1 MDKNYKFL
9 LVFFFL
15 SFYSLTTLAQ
25 NATVVGTVIETTTN
39 SFLTGTTVMVV
50 GSSNLGAVAGD
61 NGEFTILSVPS
72 GSVTLRASFIG
83 YQTKEI
89 RLDLKPGE
97 TKRIEIEMEEVSIEG
112 KELVVTA
119 QARGQRAAINRQ
131 VNATGIVNIVSGEK
145 LNELPDINAA
155 DAIGRLPGI
164 MVQRE
169 GGEGQKIIIRGLE
182 PKYNSVSINGMSTP
196 ATNLDDRSTDLNM
209 VSPEIIGGVEVIK
222 AITADKDADGIG
234 GSVNFTLREAPSG
247 FRLTAGGQ
255 TGYHSQINNIG
266 HYKGNITL
274 SDRVFDRKLGYI
286 IAVNIDRTDRSND
299 RFRVDYTVQGNPTPE
314 QDFIR
319 PWSSDAR
326 IQSNLETRDRQN
338 ANINLDYSIGAN
350 KFKLI
355 NLLSRMSRDRLI
367 REKRY
372 DLEGSSLRLEQNDI
386 QSKEW
391 IISNTLHGEHSVFNT
406 FIEWGAGRSS
416 TNQHSPYDHELSFRT
431 RTPYLVP
438 SNHLYYIRPDSI
450 PAPGNI
456 DETQIGKYYLHQG
469 TFNTTEAKET
479 EYNVWLD
486 WKIPYK
492 FTDALKGYI
501 KIGGKYRNKNR
512 EKITGRNYVRYDL
525 SQGYDGVLSR
535 MPDITLSE
543 QNNLI
548 GVTDFLNN
556 NYTQEPFL
564 YNRYEFLNFNYVID
578 RNYMRDFYSMNSDL
592 YRKIL
597 TTTVQND
604 YSGAESLSAA
614 YIMTEFN
621 IGKYISFIPGI
632 RYDHTYMKYHA
643 YKGDN
648 IPDSETEEQNFS
660 FEETTGIGSFGYW
673 LPQIHL
679 QIKPAKWVNLR
690 LAYTNTLSRP
700 DYNLLAPRVLFR
712 PSSLSVIYSK
722 TDLQPSLSKN
732 YDAILTFYDNEFG
745 LFSIGGFYK
754 EIENFI
760 FTRRAIM
767 HPNTSTQP
775 EDFGLNEGM
784 AGWTINYPLNSPNKA
799 YIKGLELDLQTQLS
813 FLPGILSGIVLSGN
827 FTIMDS
833 KTNYNETLI
842 MRAVNPNYGVDG
854 DMRRFINVN
863 VDTTYTDRLL
873 KQPRILANLSLGYDY
888 KGFSGRISYNYQ
900 DNILIKEQ
908 HRTDGADKESTL
920 PFSKWDLQLKQRITP
935 RLDVLFSMSNMS
947 NSPDVS
953 IRDVTGFISSME
965 YYGITAYIGFK
976 YKIFD

>member
-1 MDKNYKFL
+1 MNKYYKFL
-9 LVFFFL
+9 LVFL
-15 SFYSLTTLAQ
+15 LPFYGFTISAQ
-25 NATVVGTVIETTTN
+25 NATVVGVVTETTTN
-39 SFLTGTTVMVV
+39 SFLTGATVMVV

-83 YQTKEI
+83 YQTQEI
-89 RLDLKPGE
+89 PLELRPGE
-97 TKRIEIEMEEVSIEG
+97 TKRIEIVMDEVSIEG
-112 KELVVTA
+112 RELVVTA

-131 VNATGIVNIVSGEK
+131 VNAAGIVNIVSGEK

-169 GGEGQKIIIRGLE
+169 GGEGQKIVIRGLE

-209 VSPEIIGGVEVIK
+209 VSPEIIGGVEVTK
-222 AITADKDADGIG
+222 AITADKDADGLG

-255 TGYHSQINNIG
+255 TGYHSQINGIG
-266 HYKGNITL
+266 HFKGNVSL
-274 SDRVFDRKLGYI
+274 SDRILDRKLGYI
-286 IAVNIDRTDRSND
+286 IAVNVDRTDRSND
-299 RFRVDYTVQGNPTPE
+299 RFRVDYTVQGNPRPE
-314 QDFIR
+314 QQFVQ
-319 PWSSDAR
+319 PWVSDAR

-338 ANINLDYSIGAN
+338 ANINLDYSVGAN

-355 NLLSRMSRDRLI
+355 NLFSRMSRDRLI

-372 DLEGSSLRLEQNDI
+372 DLDGSTLRLEQSDI
-386 QSKEW
+386 DTKQW
-391 IISNTLHGEHSVFNT
+391 VISNTLHGEHSLFNT
-406 FIEWGAGRSS
+406 LIEWGAGRSS
-416 TNQHSPYDHELSFRT
+416 TSQNTPYDHELSFRM
-431 RTPYLVP
+431 RAPYIVP
-438 SNHLYYIRPDSI
+438 TSGLSYLRPDSI

-456 DETQIGKYYLHQG
+456 DESQTGNYYLHQG

-479 EYNVWLD
+479 EYNLWLD

-492 FTDALKGYI
+492 FTDDLKGYL
-501 KIGGKYRNKNR
+501 KVGGKYRSKSR
-512 EKITGRNYVRYDL
+512 EKITNRNYVRFDL
-525 SQGYDGVLSR
+525 SQGYDGVLEN
-535 MPDITLSE
+535 MPDISLSD

-548 GVTDFLNN
+548 GINDFLTP
-556 NYTQEPFL
+556 NYKVEPFL
-564 YNRYEFLNFNYVID
+564 NDRYEFLNFDYVLD
-578 RNYMRDFYSMNSDL
+578 RGFMSNFYDMNSDL
-592 YRKIL
+592 YRRIL

-604 YSGAESLSAA
+604 YSGSESLSAA
-614 YIMTEFN
+614 YIMAELN
-621 IGKYISFIPGI
+621 VGKYITFIPGV
-632 RYDHTYMKYHA
+632 RYDYSYLKYHA

-648 IPDSETEEQNFS
+648 IPDSETVEQDFS
-660 FEETTGIGSFGYW
+660 FEETTGTGSFGYW

-700 DYNLLAPRVLFR
+700 DYNLLAPRILYR
-712 PSSLSVIYSK
+712 PSSLSIVYSQ

-732 YDAILTFYDNEFG
+732 YDAILTFYDNEYG

-760 FTRRAIM
+760 YTRRAIM
-767 HPNTSTQP
+767 HPGTSTQP
-775 EDFGLNEGM
+775 SDFGINDGM

-799 YIKGLELDLQTQLS
+799 YIKGLEVDLQTQLS
-813 FLPGILSGIVLSGN
+813 FLPGALSGIVLSGN
-827 FTIMDS
+827 FTVMDS
-833 KTNYNETLI
+833 KTKYNETLVT
-842 MRAVNPNYGVDG
+842 RQVNPNFGIDG
-854 DMRRFINVN
+854 DTRRFITVN
-863 VDTTYTDRLL
+863 VDTAYTDRLL
-873 KQPRILANLSLGYDY
+873 RQPRILANVSLGYDY

-908 HRTDGADKESTL
+908 HRTDGADTESTL

-935 RLDVLFSMSNMS
+935 KLDVLFSMSNIS
-947 NSPDVS
+947 NSPDVNV
-953 IRDVTGFISSME
+953 RDITGFISSME
-965 YYGITAYIGFK
+965 YYGLTAYIGFK